1 MQSLKNHVSVIEI
14 ILNILRPKPMPLLAV
29 CVLLK
34 YALIFASERNAID
47 KKSESFGVILPN
59 R

>member
-1 MQSLKNHVSVIEI
+1 
-14 ILNILRPKPMPLLAV
+14 MPLLAV